1 VGAEAANRAPD
12 RLVPLPDPLKQT
24 IFHDADLAPDG
35 ERPEQDI
42 MQTQLD
48 ALRALAARHACGPSR
63 DSAIPGV
70 AIHTR
75 TATTDPQPLIFEPT
89 FFMVLQGAKE
99 ATLGDRRLRY
109 DRHTYAIASME
120 VAATG
125 CVVEATPEAP
135 YIGVSLLL
143 DRESLAALL
152 SDAPMP
158 EKAATPPAFA
168 VSPVTPELVDAFL
181 RLLTLLDRPGDIPIL
196 APLLQR
202 EILYRLLQGPQG
214 AMLRQQALADSRSS
228 QVRRAIAWIRDNYA
242 EPLRIGSLA
251 ARAGMSPATFHRHF
265 KAATAMSPLQFQ
277 KCLRLQNA
285 RRLLLASHDA
295 AQAAYAVGYE
305 SASQFSREYARLFG
319 APPSRDAQRLRR
331 DFSRLAEVVVP
342 A

>member
-1 VGAEAANRAPD
+1 
-12 RLVPLPDPLKQT
+12 
-24 IFHDADLAPDG
+24 
-35 ERPEQDI
+35 
-42 MQTQLD
+42 MQNQLD

-70 AIHTR
+70 TIRTR
-75 TATTDPQPLIFEPT
+75 TDTTHPQPLVFEPT

-99 ATLGDRRLRY
+99 AILGERRLRY

-125 CVVEATPEAP
+125 CVIEASEAEP
-135 YIGVSLLL
+135 YIGVSLRL
-143 DRESLAALL
+143 DRESLADLL
-152 SDAPMP
+152 SDAPEP
-158 EKAATPPAFA
+158 EKSVTPPAFA
-168 VSPVTPELVDAFL
+168 VSAITPELVDAFL
-181 RLLTLLDRPGDIPIL
+181 RLLNLLDRPGDIPVL

-214 AMLRQQALADSRSS
+214 AMLRQQALVDSRSS

-242 EPLRIGSLA
+242 DTLRIGALA
-251 ARAGMSPATFHRHF
+251 GLAGMSPATFHRHF

-277 KCLRLQNA
+277 KSLRLQNA

-319 APPSRDAQRLRR
+319 APPSRDAQRLRS
-331 DFSRLAEVVVP
+331 DVGQASEA